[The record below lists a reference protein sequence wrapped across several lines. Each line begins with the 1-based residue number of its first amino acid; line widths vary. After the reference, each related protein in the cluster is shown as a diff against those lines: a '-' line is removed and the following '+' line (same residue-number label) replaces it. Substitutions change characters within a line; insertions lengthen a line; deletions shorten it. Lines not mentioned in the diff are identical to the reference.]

1 MKPPRILVAGVGNV
15 LLGDDGFGV
24 EVVRALA
31 NRALPEGVRVVDFG
45 VRGFDLT
52 YAILDGYEAVIL
64 VDATH
69 RSGPPGTLYVVEP
82 DPSVPSE
89 ALLDTHGMTPE
100 RVLHL
105 VRAMGGEPPLLRLVG
120 CEPATFGDEDEPV
133 MGLSGPVAAAVAP
146 AVQLVEDL
154 VARLGRGE
162 AAHA

>member
-24 EVVRALA
+24 EVVRVLA

-82 DPSVPSE
+82 DPDVPSE

-162 AAHA
+162 AARA